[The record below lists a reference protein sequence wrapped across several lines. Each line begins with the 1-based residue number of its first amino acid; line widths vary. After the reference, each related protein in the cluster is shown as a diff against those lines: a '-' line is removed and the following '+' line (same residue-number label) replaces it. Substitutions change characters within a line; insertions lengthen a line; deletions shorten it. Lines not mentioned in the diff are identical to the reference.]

1 MDVVL
6 KGQGRLVT
14 TAVIGPEWAQYDDL
28 NPYAYDPEQAKA
40 LLVNYGASGDAFLD
54 IVFGADGYEPLGSLP
69 FDLPRSDEAV
79 AQSKGDVPFYT
90 VDPVFRYGHGLRYEG
105 C

>member
-1 MDVVL
+1 M
-6 KGQGRLVT
+6 KEWTRNSQIFGNFHSS
-14 TAVIGPEWAQYDDL
+14 IPEIA
-28 NPYAYDPEQAKA
+28 EQAKA

-79 AQSKGDVPFYT
+79 AQSKGDVPFDT